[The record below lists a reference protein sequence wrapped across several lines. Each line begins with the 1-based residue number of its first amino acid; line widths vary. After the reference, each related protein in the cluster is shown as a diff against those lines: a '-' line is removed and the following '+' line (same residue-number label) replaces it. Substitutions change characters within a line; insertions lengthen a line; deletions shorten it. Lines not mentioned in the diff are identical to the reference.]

1 MMLNYVFRINLQ
13 KSSEESL
20 VINSI
25 PGVGTVLLPELL
37 LSCQDRLRFIEYLTI
52 LRILIIGVEYNIL
65 SLRKM
70 FVSS

>member
-1 MMLNYVFRINLQ
+1 MTLNHVFRINLQ

-52 LRILIIGVEYNIL
+52 LQILIIGVEYNIL